1 MKLKRLGRVFTRPA
15 SQENDSND
23 ELRFHLEKEI
33 EKNIAAGMSPD
44 EARRRA
50 LVDFGGVQQTRES
63 LREVHHG
70 RFFESLAQ
78 DSRYAWRMLR
88 KSPAF
93 AIIAVVTLALGIGAN
108 TAIFSLIDAVVF
120 RSLPIAD
127 PRSLMV
133 FQWESHKGLGNMSYR
148 NFGECD
154 EAHGGTNDRDAN
166 ARGCSLSLPFF
177 KQVQAQSGLFSHVA
191 AYTAVGQ
198 VDMSGNGAARMV
210 KGEFVTG
217 DYFQTLGVRAHLGR
231 LINAGD
237 DDPSAQAAAVL
248 DHSFWQ
254 TEFGGSESAIGK
266 TIRLNGIPF
275 QIIGVTE
282 PRFDA
287 LTLSNKYDVIVPMA
301 QRPVVVPN
309 WKPRDDQADHWWLVM
324 IARLKPGI
332 AVSQAEASVSLL
344 FRNSIQSVGK
354 PLFKPDSDPRIKLA
368 QASQVLGGSQKRTL
382 QPLYV
387 LMLCVGAVLLIACAN
402 IAGLLLAR
410 SVVRQREIAV
420 RLALGAKRSRIV
432 LQFLTESL
440 MLAFAGGALGMLVAV
455 WGSRALMAMV
465 SAGSVNPPIF
475 SPQLDWRVLGFT
487 AGVSLLTGIFFGL
500 APALRGSDVN
510 LTSSLKAAS
519 GSSTA
524 VSEGKQRRFSA
535 GGMLVAVQMALA
547 IVVLVVAGLLV
558 RTLNNL
564 KSLNPG
570 FDTQNVLLFGIDPR
584 LAGYKGPQIDNLFF
598 ELQQKFSAIPSVTS
612 ATYAWYPFL
621 SGGLWNTAFHR
632 PGTPPP
638 SKQEMESGAA
648 EKNQVESDVYP
659 IGPKFFLTWG
669 IPFQSGRDFT
679 PSDYAVAASNDGD
692 KPSSN
697 PTPVIVN
704 QEFAH
709 KYFPGKNPI
718 GQIFGEQEPTGIG
731 DAKAPGYL
739 IVGVVANSKYNSLR
753 REITPCFYQP
763 NVGGEAFFDLRT
775 GTAPLS
781 LVPTVKNIV
790 DQRSH
795 DLAVFRISTETE
807 AIDRQ
812 VFTEKMT
819 ARLSSLFGLL
829 ALLLACLGLYGLL
842 SYEVTRRTREIGI
855 RMAVGA
861 QPHNVVG
868 LVLTKA
874 VVLIAAGAAVGIA
887 VALGVTRFL
896 SSFLYGVKAG
906 DPITL
911 LAVAAL
917 LALVALAACYIP
929 ARRATKVDPLV
940 ALRYE

>member
-1 MKLKRLGRVFTRPA
+1 MLKTFRKLFTRNR
-15 SQENDSND
+15 QEQEAQD
-23 ELRFHLEKEI
+23 ELHFHLEKEI

-44 EARRRA
+44 EARRHA
-50 LVDFGGVQQTRES
+50 LIAFGGIQQTRES
-63 LREVHHG
+63 LREVHRG

-93 AIIAVVTLALGIGAN
+93 TIIAVVTLALGIGAN
-108 TAIFSLIDAVVF
+108 TAIFSLIDAVIF

-127 PRSLMV
+127 PQSLMV
-133 FQWESHKGLGNMSYR
+133 FQWESHKGPGNMSYR

-154 EAHGGTNDRDAN
+154 ETHDGTN

-177 KQVQAQSGLFSHVA
+177 KQVQAQAGLFSHMA
-191 AYTAVGQ
+191 AYTAIGQ
-198 VDMSGNGAARMV
+198 LDMSGNGPARMV

-237 DDPSAQAAAVL
+237 DDAGAQAAAVL

-254 TEFGGSESAIGK
+254 TEFGGSQSAIGK

-287 LTLSNKYDVIVPMA
+287 LTLSNKYDVIIPMA
-301 QRPVVVPN
+301 QRPMVVPN
-309 WKPRDDQADHWWLVM
+309 WKPRDDEADHWWLVV
-324 IARLKPGI
+324 IGRLKSGV
-332 AVSQAEASVSLL
+332 AVSQAEAGVSLL
-344 FRNSIQSVGK
+344 FRNSVASVGK
-354 PLFKPDSDPRIKLA
+354 PLFKPESDPRIRLA
-368 QASQVLGGSQKRTL
+368 QASHVLGGNQKRTL

-402 IAGLLLAR
+402 VAGLLLAR

-420 RLALGAKRSRIV
+420 RLALGARRSRIV
-432 LQFLTESL
+432 LQFLTESV

-487 AGVSLLTGIFFGL
+487 GAVSLLTGIFFGL

-510 LTSSLKAAS
+510 LTSSLKAAAGS
-519 GSSTA
+519 GTT

-547 IVVLVVAGLLV
+547 IVVLVIAGLLV

-584 LAGYKGPQIDNLFF
+584 LAGYKDHQIDNLFF
-598 ELQQKFSAIPSVTS
+598 ELQEKFSAIPGVTS

-621 SGGLWNTAFHR
+621 SGGLWNTGFHR

-638 SKQEMESGAA
+638 TMQEVESGAA

-659 IGPKFFLTWG
+659 VGPRFFSTWG
-669 IPFQSGRDFT
+669 IPLQSGRDFT
-679 PSDYAVAASNDGD
+679 ASDYVVAASNDGD
-692 KPSSN
+692 KPSSS

-704 QEFAH
+704 QEFARQ
-709 KYFPGKNPI
+709 YFPGKNPV

-763 NVGGEAFFDLRT
+763 NVGGEAFFELRT
-775 GTAPLS
+775 GSAPLS

-790 DQRSH
+790 DHQSH

-855 RMAVGA
+855 RMAIGA
-861 QPHNVVG
+861 QSRNVVG

-874 VVLIAAGAAVGIA
+874 MGLIVAGAIAGIA
-887 VALGVTRFL
+887 IAVGVTRFL
-896 SSFLYGVKAG
+896 ASFLYGVKAG
-906 DPITL
+906 DPLTL
-911 LAVAAL
+911 AAVAAL
-917 LALVALAACYIP
+917 LAIVALAACYIP

>member
-1 MKLKRLGRVFTRPA
+1 MAIRKLRAIFKGRKQ
-15 SQENDSND
+15 QESDVND
-23 ELRFHLEKEI
+23 ELRFHLERQI
-33 EKNIAAGMSPD
+33 ESNIAAGLSPD

-50 LVDFGGVQQTRES
+50 LIAFGGVQQTRES
-63 LREVHHG
+63 LREVHSG
-70 RFFESLAQ
+70 RFFESLTQ
-78 DSRYAWRMLR
+78 DLRYGWRMLR
-88 KSPAF
+88 KSPGF
-93 AIIAVVTLALGIGAN
+93 TIIAVITLALGIGAN

-120 RSLPIAD
+120 RSLPVAD
-127 PRSLMV
+127 PQSLIV
-133 FQWESHKGLGNMSYR
+133 FQWESHKGPGNMSYR

-154 EAHGGTNDRDAN
+154 ESRDGTN

-177 KQVQAQSGLFSHVA
+177 KQVQAQAGLFSHVA
-191 AYTAVGQ
+191 AYTAIGQ
-198 VDMSGNGAARMV
+198 LDMSGNGPARMV

-237 DDPSAQAAAVL
+237 DDASAQASAVL

-266 TIRLNGIPF
+266 TVRLNGIPF

-287 LTLSNKYDVIVPMA
+287 LTLSNKYDVIIPMA

-309 WKPRDDQADHWWLVM
+309 WKPRDDQADYWWLIM
-324 IARLKPGI
+324 IGRLKSGV
-332 AVSQAEASVSLL
+332 AVSQAEAGVSLL
-344 FRNSIQSVGK
+344 FRNSIESVGK
-354 PLFKPDSDPRIKLA
+354 PLFKPDSDPRIKVA
-368 QASQVLGGSQKRTL
+368 QASQVLGGTQKRTL

-402 IAGLLLAR
+402 VAGLLLAR

-420 RLALGAKRSRIV
+420 RLALGAKRSRIL
-432 LQFLTESL
+432 LQFLTESV

-455 WGSRALMAMV
+455 WGARALMAMV

-487 AGVSLLTGIFFGL
+487 AGVSLLTGILFGL

-510 LTSSLKAAS
+510 LTSSLKAVAGS
-519 GSSTA
+519 GTT

-584 LAGYKGPQIDNLFF
+584 LAGYKGQQIDNLFF
-598 ELQQKFSAIPSVTS
+598 ELQEKFSAIPGVTS

-621 SGGLWNTAFHR
+621 SGGLWNTSFHR

-638 SKQEMESGAA
+638 TKQEMESGAA
-648 EKNQVESDVYP
+648 EKNQVDSDVYP
-659 IGPKFFLTWG
+659 VGPKFFSTWG

-679 PSDYAVAASNDGD
+679 PSDYVVAASNDGD

-704 QEFAH
+704 QEFARQ
-709 KYFPGKNPI
+709 YFPGKNPL

-731 DAKAPGYL
+731 DAKAAGYL

-763 NVGGEAFFDLRT
+763 NVGGQAFFDLRT
-775 GTAPLS
+775 GTTPLS

-790 DQRSH
+790 DQQSH

-812 VFTEKMT
+812 VFTEKMI

-861 QPHNVVG
+861 RWHNVIR
-868 LVLTKA
+868 LVLLKA
-874 VVLIAAGAAVGIA
+874 VGLIAAGAAVGIA
-887 VALGVTRFL
+887 AALGITRFL
-896 SSFLYGVKAG
+896 ASFLYGVKAG

-917 LALVALAACYIP
+917 LAIVALAACYIP